1 MTQSHD
7 LVDNIGV
14 RRAVHA
20 FAANPG
26 QPTMIEV
33 LRTALSGELL
43 LDVTGSDLLVG
54 DDRIG
59 AGSTLRIRTG
69 TGPDGGRALLA
80 FTRNEEIAKT
90 YPDGTRF
97 ESLGTPATGVL
108 QLAKDNRDAWLYID
122 PAGPTCA
129 LSASDIDFALR
140 IPRND
145 PLKKALA
152 DLEAGRIG
160 RAAVLEILHADGP
173 LLIAADGS
181 SAPTGTLGRSA
192 AVSVRA
198 STLPDGSTGL
208 LAFTSGPEVAARD
221 TSDAIVVR
229 TTREVL
235 ELVRDNGYGG
245 LLIDPA
251 GPWIAFSAAE
261 LRG

>member
-14 RRAVHA
+14 RRAVRA

-26 QPTMIEV
+26 QHTMIEV

-54 DDRIG
+54 DDRVE
-59 AGSTLRIRTG
+59 AGSALRIRTG
-69 TGPDGGRALLA
+69 IGPDGGRALLA
-80 FTRNEEIAKT
+80 FTRNDEIAKS
-90 YPDGTRF
+90 YPEGTHF

-108 QLAKDNRDAWLYID
+108 QLAKDNRDAWLYLD

-129 LSASDIDFALR
+129 LSASDIDLALR

-152 DLEAGRIG
+152 HLEAGRIG
-160 RAAVLEILHADGP
+160 RAAVLEILRADGP
-173 LLIAADGS
+173 LLIAADGA
-181 SAPTGTLGRSA
+181 SAPTGTLDRPATVSLRATTLPNGSA
-192 AVSVRA
+192 A
-198 STLPDGSTGL
+198 L
-208 LAFTSGPEVAARD
+208 LAYTSGPEIAARD
-221 TSDAIVVR
+221 TSDAIV
-229 TTREVL
+229 TRSTGEVL
-235 ELVRDNGYGG
+235 EMVRDNGYGG
-245 LLIDPA
+245 LLINPA

-261 LRG
+261 LGA